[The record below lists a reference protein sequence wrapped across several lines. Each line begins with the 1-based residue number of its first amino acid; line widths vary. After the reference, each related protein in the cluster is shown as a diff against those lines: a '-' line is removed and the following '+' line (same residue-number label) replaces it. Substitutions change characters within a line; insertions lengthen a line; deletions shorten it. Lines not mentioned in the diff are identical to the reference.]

1 MARELAV
8 QGNARHSGP
17 RSVPLG
23 NVVMTQEPVKLA
35 FPGKVLMINQGV
47 DSQLPLCQGLIWHGA
62 LVMDAE

>member
-8 QGNARHSGP
+8 QGNARHLGP

-35 FPGKVLMINQGV
+35 SPKKVPMINQEGG
-47 DSQLPLCQGLIWHGA
+47 SQQPLCQGLIWHGA